1 MWCILYIIGI
11 FVALIIT
18 TLIFRICG
26 SDYDEEIV
34 AEIIM
39 ISIIFPLSFVV
50 MVLAFI
56 YYLID
61 EFIKLI
67 LK

>member
-1 MWCILYIIGI
+1 MWYILYIIGI

-18 TLIFRICG
+18 TFIFRICG

-39 ISIIFPLSFVV
+39 ISIVFPLSLVV
-50 MVLAFI
+50 MALVFI
-56 YYLID
+56 YYFVD

>member
-26 SDYDEEIV
+26 SDYDEDIV

-39 ISIIFPLSFVV
+39 ISIVFPLSLVV
-50 MVLAFI
+50 MALVFI
-56 YYLID
+56 YYLVD
-61 EFIKLI
+61 KFIKLI

>member
-39 ISIIFPLSFVV
+39 ISIVFPLSLVV
-50 MVLAFI
+50 MALVFI
-56 YYLID
+56 YYLVD
-61 EFIKLI
+61 KFIKLI